1 MHHSI
6 FFRRLLAM
14 LLLALLL
21 WTVLTAVFYNFIS
34 RPIFT
39 KIKISELEPKA
50 QSLSELAGTSFL
62 QGDPYFDN
70 LVQSSYELFDA
81 WTYVIDGISMEIY
94 SSALPPEENLS
105 DEEIRTRILNSAD
118 ELLSGRSESIWF
130 TRSLSSS
137 RQEMLFIG
145 VPITFRF
152 GQQTGIV
159 GAIYFVKPMSELN
172 AGLRSLNIA
181 LITASASVLLLM
193 LIPLYFA
200 AGKLIKP
207 LRQTRD
213 VALAMVSG
221 DFSVRANIS
230 QEGEIGELA
239 MTMNHLADELA
250 VTISALTTERNRLR
264 QIIDGMAEGIMA
276 VDSSGVITQT
286 NTSAL
291 GLFGLDKRHDNAS
304 AEEILEFTQLR
315 EALDKVINQGQVQEI
330 NLQANHRVILCRL
343 SPIEESTGLKNG
355 AVILFRD
362 ITESERLEQTRKDY
376 VANISHEL
384 RTPLTAM
391 RALIEPL
398 RDKMVRTDQD
408 RDRYYRILL
417 QETMRLSRLIDDM
430 LDLSRL
436 QAGSNDLQMQV
447 FLPQQLIKDLLFKY
461 EYHAEDLGIG
471 IGLDAAANNC
481 PAALG
486 HPERIEQVLVILIDN
501 ALKFTPE
508 QGNIQLGL
516 TWDESLVTF
525 YVKDSGSG
533 IEPEDIDHV
542 FERFYKAD
550 KAHSH
555 TGTGLGL
562 AIAREIIHRHGQR
575 IWVKSQPGQGTT
587 FYFNLSRADGIS
599 ETSETD

>member
-1 MHHSI
+1 MHQSI

-50 QSLSELAGTSFL
+50 QSLAELAGTSFM

-81 WTYVIDGISMEIY
+81 WTYVVDGISMEIY
-94 SSALPPEENLS
+94 SSALPADENIN
-105 DEEIRTRILNSAD
+105 DAEIRTRILDSSD
-118 ELLSGRSESIWF
+118 ELLTGRSESIWF
-130 TRSLSSS
+130 TGSLSSS
-137 RQEMLFIG
+137 SQEMLFIG

-152 GQQTGIV
+152 GQQTGVV
-159 GAIYFVKPMSELN
+159 GAIYFVKPMAELN

-193 LIPLYFA
+193 LLPLYFA
-200 AGKLIKP
+200 ASKLIKP

-213 VALAMVSG
+213 VALAMASG

-239 MTMNHLADELA
+239 MTMNQLADELA
-250 VTISALTTERNRLR
+250 VTISALTAERNRLR
-264 QIIDGMAEGIMA
+264 QIIDGMTEGIMA
-276 VDSSGVITQT
+276 VDNRGLITQT
-286 NTSAL
+286 NASAL
-291 GLFGLDKRHDNAS
+291 NLFGLDKRHDSAS
-304 AEEILEFTQLR
+304 AEEILEFGQLKQSLH
-315 EALDKVINQGQVQEI
+315 EVISQGKVVEVS
-330 NLQANHRVILCRL
+330 LQANHRVILCKL
-343 SPIEESTGLKNG
+343 SPIEDSLGQNAG
-355 AVILFRD
+355 AVVLFRD

-398 RDKMVRTDQD
+398 RDNMVRSDQD

-417 QETMRLSRLIDDM
+417 QETLRLSRLIDDM

-436 QAGSNDLQMQV
+436 QAGTSELQMQS
-447 FLPQQLIKDLLFKY
+447 FRPQQLMQDLLLKY
-461 EYHAEDLGIG
+461 EYHAEDLGIE
-471 IGLDAAANNC
+471 IILDPSAESC
-481 PAALG
+481 PAVLG
-486 HPERIEQVLVILIDN
+486 HSERIEQVLVILVDN

-508 QGNIQLGL
+508 NGRIHLGIE
-516 TWDESLVTF
+516 WDDKMVTF
-525 YVKDSGSG
+525 SVKDSGSG
-533 IEPEDIDHV
+533 ISPEDIDHV

-550 KAHSH
+550 KSHSH
-555 TGTGLGL
+555 SGTGLGL
-562 AIAREIIHRHGQR
+562 AIAKEIISRHGQR
-575 IWVKSQPGQGTT
+575 IWVKSQYGQGTT
-587 FYFNLSRADGIS
+587 FFFTLGRADS
-599 ETSETD
+599 